1 MSSTCRNKE
10 AAWEYI
16 RKMITPR
23 LRKSSSSIVNS
34 SRSTNLPVNLSDYEA
49 ICWYELDYMNYVLN
63 QFPEDPLN
71 SYLPIRQFQ
80 YGPMI
85 YLMDIITEKGLQR
98 HRDLIDHTTQLY
110 WPEDE
115 LSNIVW
121 ETLGS
126 YFAGDRTLDDTIGLL
141 QNRVGLYLNEQK

>member
-1 MSSTCRNKE
+1 MQD
-10 AAWEYI
+10 AASW
-16 RKMITPR
+16 
-23 LRKSSSSIVNS
+23 
-34 SRSTNLPVNLSDYEA
+34 
-49 ICWYELDYMNYVLN
+49 W
-63 QFPEDPLN
+63 PENPAK
-71 SYLPIRQFQ
+71 RFVGKRHFQ
-80 YGPMI
+80 YG
-85 YLMDIITEKGLQR
+85 YDVLMLDLLTEKDIQR

-126 YFAGDRTLDDTIGLL
+126 YFAGDRTLDDMIGLL